1 MNNRPFNSIHF
12 DSLYASSIVIFN
24 SILRS
29 SRYTINCYYFNKIS
43 LSSFPFFLIYD
54 SLVNPFY

>member
-1 MNNRPFNSIHF
+1 MNNIVPSTRFI
-12 DSLYASSIVIFN
+12 LTSIVVFN
-24 SILRS
+24 LILRS